1 VGDLV
6 LRQFSSPSTNLW
18 IQPLTLI
25 DINKIMKYILL
36 LNSVFLALVF
46 VPMAQAEANS
56 AESTVP
62 LPTPPASSVQ
72 PVASLQQNR
81 PATTVREWVTQIE
94 AVAQQTAIAVTQVQ
108 LNRTETELEIVLETQ
123 DGKPLQVDASQFKAV
138 GNVLIAEIP
147 NAVLTLPNGQPFVA
161 ENPVADV
168 ASVRVEQQEASRI
181 RISVTGNTAL
191 PTTEISLKTGGLA
204 YSLNA
209 AVDAPEEEEI
219 TVTGTRTPRPV
230 RLTPGSIAVITDR
243 DIDEL
248 LVRDLRDL
256 FRYEPNV
263 SVGNNR
269 RYGLQDI
276 NIRGLGGNRVLI
288 LNDGIRIPTQFQ
300 FGTPSIGRDYVDI
313 ETLQRAEVIRGPASA
328 LYGSDALGG
337 AVSFRTIDPADLLD
351 RFNRQDGIT
360 SLSTNVETT
369 DRSWVHTGITAI
381 RVGEFE
387 GLLGYTRRDGF
398 ESRVPK
404 DNEFVDSRYNARNN
418 WLGKLVY
425 RLSDTSKIAFTT
437 EVFRNEDDFEVAPIT
452 AANLI
457 GPTGFRGQDEF
468 LENKTARDRV
478 SLAYTFADPK
488 STGFLS
494 GARIQVY
501 YQNAEV
507 NESRT
512 QDFIRNSG
520 RAADIRRVRNLENNF
535 RDRVIGGELQ
545 LQSQFKLGN
554 VLNRLTYGVDVSSTY
569 NERTRNGIETR
580 FNATGRSILST
591 NIVGADNFPVK
602 DFPDSDT
609 FRLGVYVQNEIE
621 FGNTFTLIPG
631 IRFDLYRLSTN
642 PDALYFR
649 NPGATAADFNDSA
662 ISPNLG
668 FVWQTTPELAIV
680 GRYARGFR
688 SPLYSEINAGF
699 TNLTNPFFRYKTL
712 SNPNLKPETSNTFE
726 LGIRGNFRQFNFSA
740 TGFYNDYDNFI
751 ETFAAAGTNF
761 TIIPGFPVNLFQSQN
776 VARARTYGFE
786 LSGEYRFSPQPHG
799 FSLLAGLGLTI
810 GDDLTANQPL
820 ESVDPF
826 KAVVGLRYRAPEK
839 RWGADLVATFAG
851 NPRLRS
857 DRPTNAYTPTGY
869 TVVDLVG
876 YYNITP
882 LITFNIGVFN
892 LLNNQY
898 FLYSDVRSLL
908 NAPEPAD
915 IGRFAQPGTSLR
927 LGLTWRF

>member
-1 VGDLV
+1 M
-6 LRQFSSPSTNLW
+6 QPS
-18 IQPLTLI
+18 TLI
-25 DINKIMKYILL
+25 DINKTMKYILL

-46 VPMAQAEANS
+46 VPMAQAEPDPA
-56 AESTVP
+56 ASTVR
-62 LPTPPASSVQ
+62 LPKPHASSVQ
-72 PVASLQQNR
+72 PVASLKQNR
-81 PATTVREWVTQIE
+81 PATTVQEWVTQIE

-123 DGKPLQVDASQFKAV
+123 DGKPLRVDASQFKAV

-147 NAVLTLPNGQPFVA
+147 NALLALPNGQPFIS

-168 ASVRVEQQEASRI
+168 ASVRVEQQDANRI
-181 RISVTGNTAL
+181 RISVTGNNAL
-191 PTTEISLKTGGLA
+191 PTTEISLKVGGLA
-204 YSLNA
+204 YSLNST
-209 AVDAPEEEEI
+209 VDAPDEEEI

-248 LVRDLRDL
+248 LVRDWRDL

-263 SVGNNR
+263 SVGNDR

-276 NIRGLGGNRVLI
+276 NIRGLGGNRVL
-288 LNDGIRIPTQFQ
+288 LQNDGIRLPTQFQ

-313 ETLQRAEVIRGPASA
+313 ETLQRVEVIRGPASA

-337 AVSFRTIDPADLLD
+337 VVTFRTIDPSDLLD
-351 RFNRQDGIT
+351 RFGKQNSIT
-360 SLSTNVETT
+360 SLSTNVETV

-398 ESRVPK
+398 EARVPK
-404 DNEFVDSRYNARNN
+404 DNEFVDARANARNN

-425 RLSDTSKIAFTT
+425 RLSDTSRIALTT
-437 EVFRNEDDFEVAPIT
+437 EVFRNEDDFDVAPIT
-452 AANLI
+452 ARNLL
-457 GPTGFRGQDEF
+457 GPAGFRGQDES
-468 LENKTARDRV
+468 LEYKTARDRV
-478 SLAYTFADPK
+478 SLAYTFDAPK

-494 GARIQVY
+494 GAHVQFY
-501 YQNAEV
+501 YQNSEV
-507 NESRT
+507 DELRI
-512 QDFIRNSG
+512 QDFVRTG
-520 RAADIRRVRNLENNF
+520 AGTDRRRLRNLENNF
-535 RDRVIGGELQ
+535 RDRVIGGDLQ
-545 LQSQFKLGN
+545 LQSTFNLGT
-554 VLNRLTYGVDVSSTY
+554 VLNRLTYGLDVSSTR
-569 NERTRNGIETR
+569 NERVRDGIETR
-580 FNATGRSILST
+580 LNAAGRSILTT
-591 NIVGADNFPVK
+591 NVVGADNFPVK

-609 FRLGVYVQNEIE
+609 FRLGVYVQDEIE
-621 FGNTFTLIPG
+621 FGKTFTLIPG
-631 IRFDLYRLSTN
+631 LRFDVYRLATN

-649 NPGATAADFNDSA
+649 NQGAVAANFNDSA

-668 FVWQTTPELAIV
+668 FVWQTSPEFAIV

-699 TNLTNPFFRYKTL
+699 TNLTSPFFRYKTL

-751 ETFAAAGTNF
+751 ETFAAAGTDF
-761 TIIPGFPVNLFQSQN
+761 TIVPGFPVSLFQSQN

-786 LSGEYRFSPQPHG
+786 LSGTYRFNPQPHG
-799 FSLLAGLGLTI
+799 FSLLAALGLTV

-826 KAVVGLRYRAPEK
+826 KAVVGLRYRAPED
-839 RWGADLVATFAG
+839 RWGADLVATFTG

-857 DRPTNAYTPTGY
+857 DRPANAYTPTGY

-882 LITFNIGVFN
+882 LITLNIGVFN

-908 NAPEPAD
+908 NAPEPGD